1 MKRNYFAILFLSLLF
16 SMSVLATPSSNLYED
31 TSDDTANF
39 GSNAL
44 SVQEGYYR
52 TLEQVRDATV
62 LVAEA
67 SGFGS
72 GIVIT
77 PEGLVLT
84 NYHIIHGID
93 IENVKVWLYA
103 ADELG
108 YYTVDLVGIDPFADI
123 ALLQINNMPVEKM
136 PMVYLELET
145 DEDNYSLAQDVWAI
159 GHPLGMQWSVT
170 RGVINSY
177 ERASFIT
184 AYVRLV
190 QHTALIQKGNSGGP
204 LVDED
209 GRVIGVNT
217 YVTKPAESL
226 GFGYATRSDDVHFV
240 IDQLIDTG
248 RVKRP
253 AMGIQS
259 ANLNEFS
266 VKAVLDRYGEEAK
279 IPSGL
284 YGVVIYNL
292 EVEDPATGEIVHKW
306 AVEQGLKELDVLVSF
321 NGHIINHNSDLHDAI
336 RNHMPGDIV
345 RLMLIRKGRFI
356 YLDYELTSLDFDS
369 YIKYYDKR
377 RNDLEEEQ
385 GKEEGEPESEPKKE
399 EEEEPSTPN
408 PTPKPPQIEDS
419 D

>member
-1 MKRNYFAILFLSLLF
+1 
-16 SMSVLATPSSNLYED
+16 MSVLATPSSNLYED

>member
-1 MKRNYFAILFLSLLF
+1 MKTKLSALVIALVFSTSLFAS
-16 SMSVLATPSSNLYED
+16 PSANLYED

-39 GSNAL
+39 GPNTL
-44 SVQEGYYR
+44 SVQPGYFR

-62 LVAEA
+62 LVAEK

-72 GIVIT
+72 GIIIT
-77 PEGLVLT
+77 PEGLILT
-84 NYHIIHGID
+84 NYHIIHDLD
-93 IENVKVWLYA
+93 IENVKVWFYA

-123 ALLQINNMPVEKM
+123 ALLQINNIPQDKL
-136 PMVYLELET
+136 PLVYLELET
-145 DEDNYSLAQDVWAI
+145 DEDNYKLAQDVWAI

-177 ERASFIT
+177 DRASFIT

-226 GFGYATRSDDVHFV
+226 GFGYATRSDDVYFV
-240 IDQLIDTG
+240 IDQLIETG
-248 RVKRP
+248 TILRP

-259 ANLNEFS
+259 ASLNEFS
-266 VKAVLDRYGEEAK
+266 VKAITERYGEDAK

-306 AVEQGLKELDVLVSF
+306 AVEQGLKELDVLVTF

-377 RNDLEEEQ
+377 RNDLEKEP
-385 GKEEGEPESEPKKE
+385 GKENKLPESEPKKE
-399 EEEEPSTPN
+399 EEEKPSTPD
-408 PTPKPPQIEDS
+408 PTPKPPHMEDS